1 MHGLQRDMHMFAG
14 TGCMLNWKTQ
24 EMATW
29 KMITSAVTLLVV
41 LLLPACDSGSA
52 STTGSLTA
60 SPTTGSPT
68 TGSPV
73 ALLVFAQPDFM
84 THTIYTTGQNTFKN
98 PGYIGADNHG
108 GFYVV
113 DYDNS
118 RVLHFPSTMGAG
130 VGPQPDQVYGQPDYT
145 SNTAHKGAA
154 GLNHPHGVA
163 IDPNGGLYIS
173 DMLNN
178 RVLHYPEGST
188 IADRVYGQPDF
199 TTNNSNP
206 EGVNAN
212 SLYHP
217 QGIAVDG
224 SGYYVADSSNNRV
237 LHYPPGSTIA
247 DFVYGQG
254 TPGNSQANFTSDAS
268 GNGAAGLNNPRDVAV
283 DSTGLY
289 VADSDNHRVVHYA
302 RGDPTADRVYG
313 QADFT
318 STSVQANQGLLN
330 PTAATLNNPTMVVVD
345 HIGGLYIADRNNNRI
360 LYYPPS
366 AQAGGNDP
374 SAVRV
379 YGQSGFTTRRSS
391 TTASTF
397 NGPGAVAVDNTG
409 DLFVLDIFN
418 QRVLKFV
425 TGLHVTSQP
434 PARAAEGA
442 SFRMTVTLQD
452 VGSGIVFTDYTGPV
466 TVQIKSDTGTAGAT
480 LRGMTTVNAIRGAAT
495 FSGLSIN
502 RAGSGFVLTS
512 RSPGYA
518 LADTASFSISSST
531 VIKPPPG
538 IPGYWLG

>member
-1 MHGLQRDMHMFAG
+1 
-14 TGCMLNWKTQ
+14 
-24 EMATW
+24 MATW
-29 KMITSAVTLLVV
+29 KRITAAVTLLVV
-41 LLLPACDSGSA
+41 LLLPACDSRAA
-52 STTGSLTA
+52 STTGS
-60 SPTTGSPT
+60 PTVSPT

-73 ALLVFAQPDFM
+73 ARLVFAQPDFM
-84 THTIYTTGQNTFKN
+84 THTIYATGQNTFKN

-118 RVLHFPSTMGAG
+118 RVLHFPSTTGVG
-130 VGPQPDQVYGQPDYT
+130 VGPQADQVYGQPDYT
-145 SNTAHKGAA
+145 SNTARKGAA

-178 RVLHYPEGST
+178 RVLHYPGGST
-188 IADRVYGQPDF
+188 IADRVYGQLDF

-206 EGVNAN
+206 EGASAN

-217 QGIAVDG
+217 QGIAVDS
-224 SGYYVADSSNNRV
+224 SGFYVADSSNNRV
-237 LHYPPGSTIA
+237 LHYPVGSTIA

-268 GNGAAGLNNPRDVAV
+268 GNGATGLNNPRDVAV

-289 VADSDNHRVVHYA
+289 VADSGNHRVVHYA
-302 RGDPTADRVYG
+302 PGNPTADRVYG
-313 QADFT
+313 QPDFT

-330 PTAATLNNPTMVVVD
+330 PTAGTLDNPTMVVVD

-366 AQAGGNDP
+366 AQTGENDP
-374 SAVRV
+374 PALRV
-379 YGQSGFTTRRSS
+379 YGQRGFTTRRSS

-409 DLFVLDIFN
+409 NLFVLDIFN

-425 TGLHVTSQP
+425 TGLHVTGQP
-434 PARAAEGA
+434 PAHTAEGA
-442 SFRMTVTLQD
+442 SFRMSVTLQD

-480 LRGMTTVNAIRGAAT
+480 LRGMTTVNAISGAAT

-502 RAGSGFVLTS
+502 RPGSGFVLSS

-518 LADTASFSISSST
+518 PADTASFSISSST
-531 VIKPPPG
+531 GTEPPPV
-538 IPGYWLG
+538 IQGYWLCCRKPAAI